1 MADLTAP
8 AADATVPGAAL
19 RGRSLTRRLR
29 AMPLRWRLLA
39 VTLGLIAVAL
49 AVTSLVVS
57 ALLRAYLVNQTEQ
70 ELDVYAASLA
80 SVDLAELQVTGSQL
94 PSNFTAKV
102 LDLATGKVT
111 NLRDAAL
118 LEPTTPALPIPRITD
133 ANVLEPSTFQ
143 VDSAT

>member
-1 MADLTAP
+1 MVDVTAP
-8 AADATVPGAAL
+8 PAAL
-19 RGRSLTRRLR
+19 VGSRKQRLPRLR
-29 AMPLRWRLLA
+29 AMPLRWRLLG